1 LTKRAFLSLVLCI
14 AVLLAGPVQPFYG
27 YAYVADSATYGDD
40 DDYDDDEFYVDDG
53 DDDDNYDDYDDN
65 EPEPEP
71 EPQNSTESKYQNQID
86 NISSQLSEL
95 QKEEEKLK
103 QNIAGA
109 KSELEKAQAEK
120 AQIDQQ
126 VNLTQEQIALLFE
139 RINYLEQDI
148 EDKMQSITLKQQEI
162 EDKQREFDESFELLR
177 KRLRAMYIQDTTSSL
192 GLILGSDSFSDF
204 LARTEHIRR
213 IADHDRSL
221 MAILTDQRIDLENEK
236 LSFEHEKMAMEQV
249 KLSVEADRLETE
261 VKKQQLGVQQEK
273 AQLQIQDIKSMEE
286 AFLADLEKNKKIQ
299 DAAQAEL
306 DRIFREI
313 EWSKNAYAGG
323 VMAWPV
329 PGYSSVTSE
338 FGPRFGGTNMHTGID
353 ISGSGV
359 HGKPIVAANDGV
371 VAKVNFAYS
380 QGVGY
385 GIYVIVD
392 HGIDSNGN
400 SISTLYA
407 HCSSISV
414 SVGQQ
419 VKRGQTIAAV
429 GSTGWSTGP
438 HLHFEVRINGSA
450 VNPRPYIFS

>member
-1 LTKRAFLSLVLCI
+1 MTKRTFLSLVLCI
-14 AVLLAGPVQPFYG
+14 AILLTGSVQPFSG
-27 YAYVADSATYGDD
+27 YALVADSATYGDD
-40 DDYDDDEFYVDDG
+40 DDNYEDDYI
-53 DDDDNYDDYDDN
+53 DDYDDYEDDGEG
-65 EPEPEP
+65 EPSPP
-71 EPQNSTESKYQNQID
+71 PVQNSTESKYQNQID
-86 NISSQLSEL
+86 NLSSQLSEL
-95 QKEEEKLK
+95 QKEEEELK
-103 QNIAGA
+103 ENIAGT
-109 KSELEKAQAEK
+109 KSELEKAEAEK
-120 AQIDQQ
+120 AQIDRQI
-126 VNLTQEQIALLFE
+126 NLTQEQIALLYE

-148 EDKMQSITLKQQEI
+148 EDKLQSIAEKLEDIKTKQQEI
-162 EDKQREFDESFELLR
+162 DNNFELLR
-177 KRLRAMYIQDTTSSL
+177 RRLRAMYMQDTTTSL
-192 GLILGSDSFSDF
+192 GLILGSDSFADF
-204 LARTEHIRR
+204 LARTEYIRR

-221 MAILTDQRIDLENEK
+221 MEMLTEQRIEM
-236 LSFEHEKMAMEQV
+236 EHEKETLEDEKAAMEHV
-249 KLSVEADRLETE
+249 KLSREADRREAE
-261 VKKQQLGVQQEK
+261 QKKQHLGVQQEK
-273 AQLQIQDIKSMEE
+273 AQLQIHDIKSMEQ

-353 ISGSGV
+353 ISGTGV
-359 HGKPIVAANDGV
+359 HGASIVAANDGV

-414 SVGQQ
+414 SAGQQ

-438 HLHFEVRINGSA
+438 HLHFEVRINGNP

>member
-1 LTKRAFLSLVLCI
+1 M
-14 AVLLAGPVQPFYG
+14 QPFYG
-27 YAYVADSATYGDD
+27 YAYVADSAAYDDYDDDDYYD
-40 DDYDDDEFYVDDG
+40 DDYDDFDD
-53 DDDDNYDDYDDN
+53 
-65 EPEPEP
+65 EPEPSA
-71 EPQNSTESKYQNQID
+71 QNSAEGKYQSQID

-103 QNIAGA
+103 KNIAGA

-120 AQIDQQ
+120 AQIDRQ

-148 EDKMQSITLKQQEI
+148 EDKLKSIDLKQKEI
-162 EDKQREFDESFELLR
+162 ENKQREIDDNFELLK
-177 KRLRAMYIQDTTSSL
+177 KRLRAMYMQDTTSSL
-192 GLILGSDSFSDF
+192 GLVLGSDSFADF
-204 LARTEHIRR
+204 LARTEYIKR

-221 MAILTDQRIDLENEK
+221 MAALTEQRIEMEG
-236 LSFEHEKMAMEQV
+236 EKMSLEDEKAAMEHV
-249 KLSVEADRLETE
+249 KLSVEADRRETE
-261 VKKQQLGVQQEK
+261 QKKQHLDVQQEK
-273 AQLQIQDIKSMEE
+273 AQLQIQDIRAMEE

-353 ISGSGV
+353 ISGSGI

-380 QGVGY
+380 RGVGY

-392 HGIDSNGN
+392 HGIDNGK

-438 HLHFEVRINGSA
+438 HLHFEVRINGSP